1 MKREIFDYYASAI
14 AKQFNITLKELFT
27 QTKLSHIVDARQLLY
42 LLCIQRNFKK
52 SYIRTFL
59 AENGYVVSH
68 STIKY
73 GVEQAEKLIESDPDF
88 ATMIK
93 KIQENDN

>member
-1 MKREIFDYYASAI
+1 MKKEIFDYYASAI

-42 LLCIQRNFKK
+42 LLCVQRNFKK
-52 SYIRTFL
+52 SYIKNFL
-59 AENGYVVSH
+59 SENGYVVSH

-88 ATMIK
+88 ALMLK
-93 KIQENDN
+93 NIQKNDN